1 MTVSP
6 DYTAFGTNLRKL
18 RRNSVWKTQEVFA
31 RRVGMDRS
39 YISGLESGRR
49 NPTLDAIV
57 KLADGL
63 GVHPG
68 ELLKTQPRVPL
79 TSKGQPTG

>member
-1 MTVSP
+1 MVVSP
-6 DYTAFGTNLRKL
+6 DYIVFGDTLRQL
-18 RRNSVWKTQEVFA
+18 RRRSVWKTQEVFA

-39 YISGLESGRR
+39 YLSGLERGRR

-63 GVHPG
+63 GVHPA
-68 ELLKTQPRVPL
+68 ELLKTQPTVPL
-79 TSKGQPTG
+79 TPRGQAAG

>member
-1 MTVSP
+1 MAVSP
-6 DYTAFGTNLRKL
+6 DYLAFGDTLRQL
-18 RRNSVWKTQEVFA
+18 RRRSVWKTQEVFA

-39 YISGLESGRR
+39 YISGLERGCR

-68 ELLKTQPRVPL
+68 ELLRTQPTVPPRP
-79 TSKGQPTG
+79 KGQAAG